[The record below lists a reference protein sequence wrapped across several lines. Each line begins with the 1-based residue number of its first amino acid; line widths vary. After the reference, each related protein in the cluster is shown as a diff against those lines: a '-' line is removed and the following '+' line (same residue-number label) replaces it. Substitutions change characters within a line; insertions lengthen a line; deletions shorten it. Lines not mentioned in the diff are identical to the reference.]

1 MLTVEIRQ
9 RMLTAASAAADK
21 KAFELT
27 LLDVSGMTPLT
38 DGFLICS
45 GGSARQVNAIADA
58 VMREL
63 RKQGT
68 HPRQVEGEGG
78 TGWIL
83 IDYGDFV
90 LHVFSEEKRAY
101 YALESL
107 WGDAPR
113 IEPDDVV
120 EG

>member
-1 MLTVEIRQ
+1 MTPDVRH
-9 RMLTAASAAADK
+9 RMATAAAAAANR
-21 KAFELT
+21 KAFQLIA
-27 LLDVSGMTPLT
+27 LDVTGMTPLT

-63 RKQGT
+63 RQEGA
-68 HPRQVEGEGG
+68 HPRQVEGEGS

-101 YALESL
+101 YALDSL

-113 IEPDDVV
+113 LESELVSD
-120 EG
+120 